1 MKVLVVCSGNICRSP
16 LIAGYLRHR
25 ARAEGL
31 STLLVESRGLLGI
44 EGERADAHA
53 RQVARENGFDLDG
66 HRSAGLRSSD
76 VRSADLIVVM
86 TLDHLEDMRR
96 RFPGDAPPIHLI
108 RAFESDALP
117 RGGAPDL
124 PDPIGRPIDAFRESF
139 GVARPCVDHLVLH
152 LKHLP

>member
-31 STLLVESRGLLGI
+31 SNLLVESRGLLGI

-66 HRSAGLRSSD
+66 HRSAGLRPSD
-76 VRSADLIVVM
+76 VRSADLVVVM
-86 TLDHLEDMRR
+86 TLDQLEELRR
-96 RFPGDAPPIHLI
+96 RFPGDAPPALLI

-124 PDPIGRPIDAFRESF
+124 PDPIGRPIEAFRECF
-139 GVARPCVDHLVLH
+139 RVAKPCIDHLVLH

>member
-16 LIAGYLRHR
+16 LVAAYLKHR
-25 ARAEGL
+25 ARAERL
-31 STLLVESRGLLGI
+31 STLVVESRGLLGI
-44 EGERADAHA
+44 EGERADAEA

-66 HRSAGLRSSD
+66 HRSAGLRPSD
-76 VRSADLIVVM
+76 MRAADLVVVM
-86 TLDHLEDMRR
+86 TLDHFEELRR
-96 RFPGDAPPIHLI
+96 RFPGDTPPILLI

-124 PDPIGRPIDAFRESF
+124 VDPIGGPIEAFRETF
-139 GVARPCVDHLVLH
+139 RVAKPCVDHLVLH